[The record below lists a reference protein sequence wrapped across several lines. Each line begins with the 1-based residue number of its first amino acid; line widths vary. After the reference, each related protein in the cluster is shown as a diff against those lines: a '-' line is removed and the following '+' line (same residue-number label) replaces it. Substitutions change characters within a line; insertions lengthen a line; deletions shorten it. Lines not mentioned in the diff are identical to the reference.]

1 MLTDKKHG
9 LGKGMSSLISGFD
22 YDVQVENVITKT
34 VHQTTDEQ
42 KVLSL
47 DVDKIRTNPNQP
59 RKSFDEDA
67 LKGLAESIKT
77 QGIIQPITVE
87 EIAPGSYSIVAGERR
102 YRAAVM
108 AGLKK
113 VPAVLVKL
121 SELDRVEISLI
132 ENIQREDLNPIEE
145 ATTYGLLINKYDLTQ
160 EQVAE
165 KVGKSRSAVA
175 NSVRLLSLPDNI
187 KDDLISGAMTAGHA
201 RALLTL
207 KNPGDVKLLREK
219 IIQDNLSVRDA
230 EKLAE
235 SYNLGHKVES
245 KKKKDAKDPEI
256 KEVEEKFISVIGSR
270 CEIKGT
276 LKRGKLQIKYRNQR
290 DLEKI
295 YKLLSDGGVLFEE

>member
-1 MLTDKKHG
+1 MSTDKKHG

-22 YDVQVENVITKT
+22 YDVQVENVISKT
-34 VHQTTDEQ
+34 VQHSDEQ

-47 DVDKIRTNPNQP
+47 DIDAIRANPSQP
-59 RKSFDEDA
+59 RKSFDEEA
-67 LKGLAESIKT
+67 LKGLSESIKA

-87 EIAPGSYSIVAGERR
+87 EIAPGVYSIVAGERR
-102 YRAAVM
+102 YRAATM

-113 VPAVLVKL
+113 IPAVLVKL
-121 SELDRVEISLI
+121 SDLDRVEISLI

-145 ATTYGLLINKYDLTQ
+145 ATCYGLLINKYNLTQ
-160 EQVAE
+160 EQVAD

-201 RALLTL
+201 RALLAL
-207 KNPGDVKLLREK
+207 INPGDVKLLREK

-235 SYNLGHKVES
+235 AYNLGHKLEP
-245 KKKKDAKDPEI
+245 KKKKEGKDPEI
-256 KEVEEKFISVIGSR
+256 KEVEEKFISALGSR
-270 CEIKGT
+270 CEIKGS
-276 LKRGKLQIKYRNQR
+276 LKRGKLQIRYRSQR

-295 YKLLSDGGVLFEE
+295 YKLLSDGGLLFEE